1 MAGYIGGG
9 IPVAIASSGGA
20 GAVGGGADEV
30 FYENGQ
36 TITADYTL
44 TADKN
49 AVTAGPVTINTGI
62 TVTVPTGSRWV
73 VV

>member
-9 IPVAIASSGGA
+9 ASFALIDAPA
-20 GAVGGGADEV
+20 GATGGGSDEI

-36 TITADYTL
+36 TITTDYEIS
-44 TADKN
+44 ASKN
-49 AVTAGPVTINTGI
+49 AVTAGPVTINTGVS
-62 TVTVPTGSRWV
+62 VTVPTGSRWV